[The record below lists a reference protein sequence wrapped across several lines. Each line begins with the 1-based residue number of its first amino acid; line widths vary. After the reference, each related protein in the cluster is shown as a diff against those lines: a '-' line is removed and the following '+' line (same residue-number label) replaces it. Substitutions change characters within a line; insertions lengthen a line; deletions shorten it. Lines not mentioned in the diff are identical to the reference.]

1 MRKKG
6 ILFSSIVALL
16 VLAILAGI
24 FFLLFTVSDLS
35 VYNKTEYAKLSV
47 DDVQTYA
54 NDYAKGIVFFFN
66 KQSFANNLSKQ
77 FPYAKVENVEIIF
90 PNKIEATVSER
101 TALYAIEEQGK
112 YYLFDKE
119 GVLLEIKNTNV
130 GGDGVYACI
139 LVDKPDSAA
148 AIDESM
154 TGTIPALSTSA
165 EMAMVIDFLELLARL
180 EYDYTENELKGMLY
194 SVSIENNNTLRAKT
208 RFGTEFCIYDFDN
221 DSANKVAYIMAAFTS
236 GAVSDPNRILYVG
249 DDLKVIAGLQ

>member
-16 VLAILAGI
+16 VLAILVGV

-35 VYNKTEYAKLSV
+35 VYDKSGSSKWIGDIQEYA
-47 DDVQTYA
+47 
-54 NDYAKGIVFFFN
+54 NGYAKGVVFFFN

-77 FPYAKVENVEIIF
+77 FPYSKVENVEIIF
-90 PNKIEATVSER
+90 PNKIEVTILER
-101 TALYAIEEQGK
+101 KALYAIEDGGTF
-112 YYLFDKE
+112 YLFDKE
-119 GVLLEIKNTNV
+119 GVLLESKSTNV
-130 GGDGVYACI
+130 GGDGNYACI
-139 LVDKPDSAA
+139 LVDKPQSAQQMDVNA
-148 AIDESM
+148 A
-154 TGTIPALSTSA
+154 GTVPAISTTK
-165 EMAMVIDFLELLARL
+165 EMKMVLNFLDLMSRL
-180 EYDYTENELKGMLY
+180 EYDYSENELKGMLY

-236 GAVSDPNRILYVG
+236 GAVTDPNRILYVG